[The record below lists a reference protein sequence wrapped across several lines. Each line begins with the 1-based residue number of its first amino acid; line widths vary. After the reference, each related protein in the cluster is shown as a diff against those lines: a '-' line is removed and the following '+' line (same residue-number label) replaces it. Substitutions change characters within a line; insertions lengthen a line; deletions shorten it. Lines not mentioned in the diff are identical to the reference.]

1 MEAIELLKTR
11 RSVRTFTGEDVSDAE
26 LRAVIDA
33 AAYAPS
39 WKNTQTASYIAI
51 RKKDVLEKVIEVGIM
66 GHQGNKRNIG
76 GCAVLVAVITQKGI
90 SGYEADGKPTTSRGD
105 KWETFD
111 AGIATQTFCLA
122 AHAYGIGTVIMGIY
136 DEQKMAAILGLDNS
150 KYAVSA
156 LIALGKHDG
165 SAKAPK
171 RKSCDELLTII

>member
-1 MEAIELLKTR
+1 MEGIELLKTR
-11 RSVRTFTGEDVSDAE
+11 RSIRTFSGEEVSDSE
-26 LRAVIDA
+26 LRSIIDA

-39 WKNTQTASYIAI
+39 WKNTQTVSYIAV
-51 RKKDVLEKVIEVGIM
+51 RNKDTLEKIINEGVM
-66 GHQGNKRNIG
+66 GHAGNKRNIG

-90 SGYEADGKPTTSRGD
+90 CGYEADGKPTTSRGD

-122 AHAYGIGTVIMGIY
+122 AHAYGVGSVIMGIY
-136 DEQKMAAILGLDNS
+136 DEQKMAEILGIDNC

-165 SAKAPK
+165 TAKAPK
-171 RKSCDELLTII
+171 RKTCDELLTII